1 MQDGV
6 YGEIVKWLAILVST
20 LMFVAS
26 DGLASNVWEE
36 RSVLLTLLV
45 VFLGCSAYVLF
56 AFLCSVLP
64 LAVVSG
70 LVNTGIVA
78 GAILWGFM
86 IKGQILDWHQ
96 KAVVA
101 CALLTVAV
109 AGTRPLFVR
118 ATDGLTTS
126 AVRQPAD
133 PGLGFPE

>member
-1 MQDGV
+1 MQDSL
-6 YGEIVKWLAILVST
+6 YSEIVKWSAVLVST
-20 LMFVAS
+20 LLFVAS

-45 VFLGCSAYVLF
+45 AVLGISAYALF

-86 IKGQILDWHQ
+86 IKGQSLDWHQ
-96 KAVVA
+96 KVVVG

-109 AGTRPLFVR
+109 AASRPLFVKAKDGM
-118 ATDGLTTS
+118 ATT
-126 AVRQPAD
+126 AVSKLAEEAQR
-133 PGLGFPE
+133 